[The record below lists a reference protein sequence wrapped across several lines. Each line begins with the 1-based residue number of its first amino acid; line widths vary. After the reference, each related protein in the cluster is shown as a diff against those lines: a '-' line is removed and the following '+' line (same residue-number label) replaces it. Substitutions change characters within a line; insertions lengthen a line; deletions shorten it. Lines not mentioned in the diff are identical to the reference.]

1 MLVKLIGDDVTVGG
15 EAHALA
21 RGDDGELDGA
31 AASGGAPARGDDGEL
46 DGAAASGDAPARGDD
61 GELDGAA
68 ASGVGGEARPVV
80 GAVGS

>member
-1 MLVKLIGDDVTVGG
+1 MKLIGDDVTVGG
-15 EAHALA
+15 EAHAL
-21 RGDDGELDGA
+21 
-31 AASGGAPARGDDGEL
+31 ARGDDGEL